1 MNKVDGGGAPVAL
14 PNPELFIIVNSK
26 TKSNKMVWQSLI
38 NVGSLKGALRKLK
51 DINWLYANID
61 ENNRRCI

>member
-1 MNKVDGGGAPVAL
+1 MGGGAPVAL

-38 NVGSLKGALRKLK
+38 NVGSLKGALRKLR
-51 DINWLYANID
+51 DITLTGCMQI
-61 ENNRRCI
+61 